1 MERTD
6 IELVFANPEDAL
18 RARRIAEAMITVFY
32 LNGREW
38 LPFDDM
44 KKENADGW
52 LHYPGRY
59 VGYENVSSF
68 KILWHYYQD
77 EYRRARTGARVHVQD
92 EQAKKILR
100 QMRRDG
106 SRLII
111 EDCDYIDIER
121 MIENQ
126 YFEDF
131 FSMLCFLMAAR
142 FPDAA
147 FEGMRR
153 ASIRG
158 YAKRLLTHAVYDG
171 KKLTFEQMEGDPVY
185 ATIIVSWT
193 RVEGMFVKSSMR
205 FPFIRVELITE
216 DHEGVEQ
223 DKEIEEWIRCVND
236 VKMEMVSAQ
245 LRFMHASYPSIMI
258 DASSREICEKY
269 WGSLLELLTEKGYR
283 TETFSILYGG
293 ECPDSSV
300 VIRSSVTTIGSKAFR
315 DRTDLQSI
323 VIPDS
328 VTEISDNAFDACS
341 SLEEVRIPDSVKKI
355 DDFAFSGCSG
365 LTSITLP
372 RKLSK
377 ISTGMLGS
385 CRKLESIAIPD
396 RVKLIERFAFARCG
410 SLKSVVIPEKVREIQ
425 DEAFKECTGLK
436 TIVIP
441 ARTVKIGK
449 NVFRDCSP
457 DLVIRG
463 EEGSEAERYAAENG
477 IKFEIWEENDRIGE
491 GNLPC

>member
-6 IELVFANPEDAL
+6 IELVFTNSDAAL

-32 LNGREW
+32 LNDREW

-52 LHYPGRY
+52 LHYPARY
-59 VGYENVSSF
+59 AQYEEVSSF
-68 KILWHYYQD
+68 NILWYTYQNEYRQVRTRMRGYAQENPAAKIL
-77 EYRRARTGARVHVQD
+77 G
-92 EQAKKILR
+92 

-106 SRLII
+106 NRLII
-111 EDCDYIDIER
+111 EDCDDIDFERSIETH
-121 MIENQ
+121 
-126 YFEDF
+126 YFGDF
-131 FSMLCFLMAAR
+131 FCMFCFIVAAR

-147 FEGMRR
+147 FEGMKR
-153 ASIRG
+153 ATVRG
-158 YAKRLLTHAVYDG
+158 YAKRYVTHAVYDG
-171 KKLTFEQMEGDPVY
+171 KKLTFEQMEGSPVY
-185 ATIIVSWT
+185 ATFIVSWT
-193 RVEGMFVKSSMR
+193 RVENRFIKSSMR

-223 DKEIEEWIRCVND
+223 DKEIEEWIRSVND

-245 LRFMHASYPSIMI
+245 LRFMHASYPMIMI

-269 WGSLLELLTEKGYR
+269 CRSLLELLTEKGYR

-293 ECPDSSV
+293 ECPESSV

-315 DRTDLQSI
+315 DRKDLQSV

-328 VTEISDNAFDACS
+328 VTEISDNAFDSCS
-341 SLEEVRIPDSVKKI
+341 SLEEVRIPDSVRKI
-355 DDFAFSGCSG
+355 DVFAFSGCTR

-372 RKLSK
+372 RKLSN
-377 ISTGMLGS
+377 ISTGLFCS
-385 CRKLESIAIPD
+385 CRKLEGITIPD
-396 RVKLIERFAFARCG
+396 RVKLIERFAFSRCT
-410 SLKSVVIPEKVREIQ
+410 SLKSVVIPEKVREIR
-425 DEAFKECTGLK
+425 DEAFKECRELK

-441 ARTVKIGK
+441 AGTVRIGK
-449 NVFRDCSP
+449 NVFRDCSS

-463 EEGSEAERYAAENG
+463 EKGSEAERYAAENG
-477 IKFEIWEENDRIGE
+477 IKFEET
-491 GNLPC
+491 

>member
-6 IELVFANPEDAL
+6 IELIFTNSDAAL

-32 LNGREW
+32 LNDREW

-52 LHYPGRY
+52 LHYPARY
-59 VGYENVSSF
+59 AWYEEVSSF
-68 KILWHYYQD
+68 KILWYTYQN
-77 EYRRARTGARVHVQD
+77 EYRQVRTRMRRYAQ
-92 EQAKKILR
+92 ENPAAKILG

-106 SRLII
+106 NRLII
-111 EDCDYIDIER
+111 EDCDDIDFERSIETH
-121 MIENQ
+121 
-126 YFEDF
+126 YFGDF
-131 FSMLCFLMAAR
+131 FCMFCFIVAAR

-147 FEGMRR
+147 FEGMKR
-153 ASIRG
+153 ATVRG
-158 YAKRLLTHAVYDG
+158 YAKRYVTHAVYDG
-171 KKLTFEQMEGDPVY
+171 KKLTFEQMEGSPVY
-185 ATIIVSWT
+185 ATFIVSWT
-193 RVEGMFVKSSMR
+193 LVENRFIKSSMR

-223 DKEIEEWIRCVND
+223 DKEIEEWIRSVND

-245 LRFMHASYPSIMI
+245 LRFMHASYPMIMI

-269 WGSLLELLTEKGYR
+269 CRSLLELLTEKGYR

-293 ECPDSSV
+293 ECPESSV

-315 DRTDLQSI
+315 DRKDLQSV

-328 VTEISDNAFDACS
+328 VTEISDNAFDSCS
-341 SLEEVRIPDSVKKI
+341 SLEEVRIPDSVRKI
-355 DDFAFSGCSG
+355 DDFAFSGCTG

-372 RKLSK
+372 RKLSN
-377 ISTGMLGS
+377 ISTGLFCS
-385 CRKLESIAIPD
+385 CRKLESITIPD
-396 RVKLIERFAFARCG
+396 RVKLIERFAFSRCV
-410 SLKSVVIPEKVREIQ
+410 SLKSVVIPEKVREIR
-425 DEAFKECTGLK
+425 DEAFKECRELK
-436 TIVIP
+436 TIEIP
-441 ARTVKIGK
+441 AGTVKIGK

-477 IKFEIWEENDRIGE
+477 IKFEKM
-491 GNLPC
+491 

>member
-6 IELVFANPEDAL
+6 IELVFSNPEDAL

-32 LNGREW
+32 LNDREW

-52 LHYPGRY
+52 LHYPARY
-59 VGYENVSSF
+59 AQYEEVSSF
-68 KILWHYYQD
+68 NILWYTYQNEYRQVRTRMRGYAQENPAAKIL
-77 EYRRARTGARVHVQD
+77 G
-92 EQAKKILR
+92 

-106 SRLII
+106 NRLII
-111 EDCDYIDIER
+111 EDCDDIDFERSIETH
-121 MIENQ
+121 
-126 YFEDF
+126 YFGDF
-131 FSMLCFLMAAR
+131 FCMFCFIVAAR

-147 FEGMRR
+147 FEGMKR
-153 ASIRG
+153 ATVRG
-158 YAKRLLTHAVYDG
+158 YAKRYVTHAVYDG
-171 KKLTFEQMEGDPVY
+171 KKLTFEQMEGSPVY
-185 ATIIVSWT
+185 ATFIVSWA
-193 RVEGMFVKSSMR
+193 RVENRFIKSSMR

-223 DKEIEEWIRCVND
+223 DKEIEEWIRSVND

-245 LRFMHASYPSIMI
+245 LRFMHASYPMIMI

-269 WGSLLELLTEKGYR
+269 CRSLLELLTEKGYR

-293 ECPDSSV
+293 ECPESSV

-315 DRTDLQSI
+315 DRKDLQSV

-328 VTEISDNAFDACS
+328 VTEISDNAFDSCS
-341 SLEEVRIPDSVKKI
+341 SLEEVRIPDSVRKI
-355 DDFAFSGCSG
+355 DDFAFSGCTG

-372 RKLSK
+372 RKLSN
-377 ISTGMLGS
+377 ISTGLFCS
-385 CRKLESIAIPD
+385 CRKLEGITIPD
-396 RVKLIERFAFARCG
+396 RVKLIERFAFSRCT
-410 SLKSVVIPEKVREIQ
+410 SLKSVVIPEKVREIR
-425 DEAFKECTGLK
+425 DEAFKECRELK

-441 ARTVKIGK
+441 AGTVRIGK

-463 EEGSEAERYAAENG
+463 EKGSEAERYAAENG
-477 IKFEIWEENDRIGE
+477 IKFEET
-491 GNLPC
+491 

>member
-6 IELVFANPEDAL
+6 IELVFTNSDAAL

-32 LNGREW
+32 LNDREW

-52 LHYPGRY
+52 LHYPERY
-59 VGYENVSSF
+59 AQYEEVSSF
-68 KILWHYYQD
+68 NILWYTYQNEYRQVRTRMRGYAQENPAAKIL
-77 EYRRARTGARVHVQD
+77 G
-92 EQAKKILR
+92 

-106 SRLII
+106 NRLII
-111 EDCDYIDIER
+111 EDCDDIDFERSIETH
-121 MIENQ
+121 
-126 YFEDF
+126 YFGDF
-131 FSMLCFLMAAR
+131 FCMFCFIVAAR

-147 FEGMRR
+147 FEGMKR
-153 ASIRG
+153 ATVRG
-158 YAKRLLTHAVYDG
+158 YAKRYVTHTVYDG
-171 KKLTFEQMEGDPVY
+171 KKLTFEQMEGSPVY
-185 ATIIVSWT
+185 ATCIVSWT
-193 RVEGMFVKSSMR
+193 RVENRFIKSSMR

-223 DKEIEEWIRCVND
+223 DKEIEEWIRSVND

-245 LRFMHASYPSIMI
+245 LRFMHASYPMIMI

-269 WGSLLELLTEKGYR
+269 CRSLLELLTEKGYR

-293 ECPDSSV
+293 ECPESSV

-315 DRTDLQSI
+315 DRKDLQSV

-328 VTEISDNAFDACS
+328 VTEISDNAFDSCS
-341 SLEEVRIPDSVKKI
+341 SLEEVRIPDSVRKI
-355 DDFAFSGCSG
+355 DVFAFSGCTG

-372 RKLSK
+372 RKLSN
-377 ISTGMLGS
+377 ISTGLFCS
-385 CRKLESIAIPD
+385 CRKLEGITIPD
-396 RVKLIERFAFARCG
+396 RVKLIERFAFSRCT
-410 SLKSVVIPEKVREIQ
+410 SLKSVVIPEKVREIR
-425 DEAFKECTGLK
+425 DEAFKECRELK

-441 ARTVKIGK
+441 AGTVRIGK

-463 EEGSEAERYAAENG
+463 EKGSEAERYAAENG
-477 IKFEIWEENDRIGE
+477 IKFEET
-491 GNLPC
+491 

>member
-6 IELVFANPEDAL
+6 IELIFTNSDAAL

-32 LNGREW
+32 LNDREW

-52 LHYPGRY
+52 LHYPERY
-59 VGYENVSSF
+59 AQYEEVSSF
-68 KILWHYYQD
+68 KILWYTYQN
-77 EYRRARTGARVHVQD
+77 EYRQVRTRMRGYARGNAQ
-92 EQAKKILR
+92 ENPAANILR

-111 EDCDYIDIER
+111 EDCDDIDLERSIETH
-121 MIENQ
+121 
-126 YFEDF
+126 YFGDF
-131 FSMLCFLMAAR
+131 FCMFCFIMAAR

-147 FEGMRR
+147 FEGMKR
-153 ASIRG
+153 ATVRG
-158 YAKRLLTHAVYDG
+158 YAKRYVTHAVYDG
-171 KKLTFEQMEGDPVY
+171 KKLTFEQMEGSPVY
-185 ATIIVSWT
+185 ATCIVSWT
-193 RVEGMFVKSSMR
+193 RVENRFVKRSMS

-216 DHEGVEQ
+216 DSEGVEQ
-223 DKEIEEWIRCVND
+223 DKEIEAWIRSVND

-245 LRFMHASYPSIMI
+245 LRFMHASYPMIMI

-269 WGSLLELLTEKGYR
+269 CRSLLELLTEKGYR

-293 ECPDSSV
+293 ECPESSV

-315 DRTDLQSI
+315 DRKDLQSV

-328 VTEISDNAFDACS
+328 VTEISDNAFDCCS
-341 SLEEVRIPDSVKKI
+341 SLEEVRIPDSVRKI
-355 DDFAFSGCSG
+355 DDFAFSGCTG

-372 RKLSK
+372 RKLSI
-377 ISTGMLGS
+377 ISTGLFCS
-385 CRKLESIAIPD
+385 CRKLEGIAIPD
-396 RVKLIERFAFARCG
+396 RVKLIERFAFSRCV
-410 SLKSVVIPEKVREIQ
+410 SLKSVTIPEKVREIR
-425 DEAFKECTGLK
+425 DEAFKDCTGLK

-441 ARTVKIGK
+441 AGTVKIGK

-477 IKFEIWEENDRIGE
+477 IKFEKM
-491 GNLPC
+491 

>member
-6 IELVFANPEDAL
+6 IELVFTNSDAAL

-32 LNGREW
+32 LNDREW

-52 LHYPGRY
+52 LHYPERY
-59 VGYENVSSF
+59 AQYEEVSSF
-68 KILWHYYQD
+68 NILWYTYQNEYRQVRTRMRGYAQENPAAKIL
-77 EYRRARTGARVHVQD
+77 G
-92 EQAKKILR
+92 

-106 SRLII
+106 NRLII
-111 EDCDYIDIER
+111 EDCDDIDFERSIETH
-121 MIENQ
+121 
-126 YFEDF
+126 YFGDF
-131 FSMLCFLMAAR
+131 FCMFCFIVAAR

-147 FEGMRR
+147 FEGMKR
-153 ASIRG
+153 ATVRG
-158 YAKRLLTHAVYDG
+158 YAKRYVTHTVYDG
-171 KKLTFEQMEGDPVY
+171 KKLTFEQMEGSPVY
-185 ATIIVSWT
+185 ATCIVSWT
-193 RVEGMFVKSSMR
+193 RVENRFIKSSMR

-223 DKEIEEWIRCVND
+223 DKEIEEWIRSVND
-236 VKMEMVSAQ
+236 VKTEMVSAQ
-245 LRFMHASYPSIMI
+245 LRFMHASYPMIMI

-269 WGSLLELLTEKGYR
+269 CRSLLELLTEKGYR

-293 ECPDSSV
+293 ECPESSV

-315 DRTDLQSI
+315 DRTDLQSV

-328 VTEISDNAFDACS
+328 VTEISDNAFDCCS
-341 SLEEVRIPDSVKKI
+341 SLEEVRIPDSVRKI
-355 DDFAFSGCSG
+355 DDFAFSGCTG

-372 RKLSK
+372 RKLSN
-377 ISTGMLGS
+377 ISTGLFCS
-385 CRKLESIAIPD
+385 CRKLEGITIPD
-396 RVKLIERFAFARCG
+396 RVKLIERFAFSRCT
-410 SLKSVVIPEKVREIQ
+410 SLKSVVIPEKVREIR
-425 DEAFKECTGLK
+425 DEAFKECRELK
-436 TIVIP
+436 TIEIP
-441 ARTVKIGK
+441 AGTVKIGK

-477 IKFEIWEENDRIGE
+477 IKFEQT
-491 GNLPC
+491 